1 VQNTNAHAV
10 DMINA
15 AVRGGVP
22 WVRLNDGPAG
32 QTYDPALPPE
42 RLPDTVD
49 RQLADVFVQYSG
61 ELFHPEW

>member
-15 AVRGGVP
+15 AVRVGAP
-22 WVRLNDGPAG
+22 WVRLIGGPVG
-32 QTYDPALPPE
+32 QTCDPALPPE

-49 RQLADVFVQYSG
+49 RQLAAVFIRYAG
-61 ELFHPEW
+61 ELFELDW

>member
-22 WVRLNDGPAG
+22 WVRLNDGPVG
-32 QTYDPALPPE
+32 QTYDPAQPPE
-42 RLPDTVD
+42 MLPDTID
-49 RQLADVFVQYSG
+49 RQLADVFIQYAG
-61 ELFHPEW
+61 ELFAMEW

>member
-15 AVRGGVP
+15 AVRVGAP
-22 WVRLNDGPAG
+22 WVRPNDGPAG

-49 RQLADVFVQYSG
+49 RQLAAVFIRYAG
-61 ELFHPEW
+61 ELFELDW